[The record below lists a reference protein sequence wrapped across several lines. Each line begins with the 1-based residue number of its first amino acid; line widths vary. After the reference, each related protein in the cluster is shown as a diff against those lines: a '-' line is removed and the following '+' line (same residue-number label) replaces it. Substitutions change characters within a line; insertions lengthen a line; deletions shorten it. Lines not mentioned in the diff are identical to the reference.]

1 MTLVINI
8 LIDILNEGL
17 MYALLAMGMYIT
29 YSILDFPDLSVDGTF
44 PLGAVLSGVLI
55 IQGVDPWLC
64 LVISFAAG
72 MAAGVLTGLMHVKL
86 RITPLLCGIIMYTA
100 MLSVNLVILK
110 AGTDGKAVASF
121 FTKNTIFN
129 SGIAS
134 LIPKNIGEG
143 GFYIRTVVIALI
155 LVIVCKLLLDLY
167 LKTKHGLLLRA
178 TGANDKYTVML
189 GRNPGSMKIFGLAL
203 GNGFAALA
211 GSVIAQNKGSADQQM
226 GIGMVVLGLASVIIG
241 LSLFRRVK
249 FMKGTTMVILGSLVY
264 KAAYQIVL
272 SLGIPTDFNN
282 LMKALIF
289 LVALVLGGSEL
300 RKLIT
305 SLGKKP
311 EPVKSD
317 SKLALSNIT
326 KVFNRGTV
334 DESKLFDNFTLDVND
349 GDFISVVG
357 SNGSGKTT
365 MLNIVCGG
373 IQPDS
378 GAVVFNG
385 ENIVLSKEYE
395 RARKIGRVLQD
406 PKMGTCGSL
415 TILENL
421 ALADNKLHPFGLSP
435 AVNRKRE
442 EHYKKLL
449 ESCGMGLEN
458 RMGVLAGSLSGGQRQ
473 ALALIIAT
481 MADIDLLILD
491 EHTAALD
498 PKTAANVLRL
508 SDKFIEEDG
517 LTALMVTHNM
527 RDAIAHGNRLIMMN
541 AGKIILDVSG
551 EDKRKLTVEDLL
563 DAFAKLSGSE
573 FANDRAL
580 LS

>member
-86 RITPLLCGIIMYTA
+86 RITPLLCGVIMYTA

-305 SLGKKP
+305 SIGKKP

-498 PKTAANVLRL
+498 PKSSETLMKITEKVV
-508 SDKFIEEDG
+508 KEKH
-517 LTALMVTHNM
+517 LTTLMVTHNLRFAVEYGSRLVM
-527 RDAIAHGNRLIMMN
+527 MHGGSAVMDIDGEAKKNLVVDDIL
-541 AGKIILDVSG
+541 GKFNEISIECG
-551 EDKRKLTVEDLL
+551 
-563 DAFAKLSGSE
+563 
-573 FANDRAL
+573 N
-580 LS
+580 

>member
-110 AGTDGKAVASF
+110 AGTDGKAFASF

-134 LIPKNIGEG
+134 LIPKNVGEG
-143 GFYIRTVVIALI
+143 GFYIRTVVISLI

-498 PKTAANVLRL
+498 PKSSETLMKITEKVV
-508 SDKFIEEDG
+508 KEKH
-517 LTALMVTHNM
+517 LTTLMVTHNLRFAVEYGSRLVM
-527 RDAIAHGNRLIMMN
+527 MHGGSAVMDIDGEAKKNLVVDDIL
-541 AGKIILDVSG
+541 GKFNEISIECG
-551 EDKRKLTVEDLL
+551 
-563 DAFAKLSGSE
+563 
-573 FANDRAL
+573 N
-580 LS
+580 

>member
-1 MTLVINI
+1 MTLAINI

-498 PKTAANVLRL
+498 PKSSETLMKITEKVV
-508 SDKFIEEDG
+508 KEKH
-517 LTALMVTHNM
+517 LTTLMVTHNLRFAVEYGSRLVM
-527 RDAIAHGNRLIMMN
+527 MHGGSAVMDIDGEAKKNLVVDDIL
-541 AGKIILDVSG
+541 GKFNEISIECG
-551 EDKRKLTVEDLL
+551 
-563 DAFAKLSGSE
+563 
-573 FANDRAL
+573 N
-580 LS
+580 

>member
-110 AGTDGKAVASF
+110 VGTDGKAVASF

-481 MADIDLLILD
+481 LADIDLLILD

-498 PKTAANVLRL
+498 PKSSETLMKITEKVV
-508 SDKFIEEDG
+508 KEKH
-517 LTALMVTHNM
+517 LTTLMVTHNLRFAVEYGSRLVM
-527 RDAIAHGNRLIMMN
+527 MHGGSAVMDIDGEAKKNLVVDDIL
-541 AGKIILDVSG
+541 GKFNEISIECG
-551 EDKRKLTVEDLL
+551 
-563 DAFAKLSGSE
+563 
-573 FANDRAL
+573 N
-580 LS
+580 

>member
-110 AGTDGKAVASF
+110 VGTDGKAVASF

-473 ALALIIAT
+473 ALALIIAP

-498 PKTAANVLRL
+498 PKSSETLMKITEKVV
-508 SDKFIEEDG
+508 KEKH
-517 LTALMVTHNM
+517 LTTLMVTHNLRFAVEYGSRLVM
-527 RDAIAHGNRLIMMN
+527 MHGGSAVMDIDGEAKKNLVVDDIL
-541 AGKIILDVSG
+541 GKFNEISIECG
-551 EDKRKLTVEDLL
+551 
-563 DAFAKLSGSE
+563 
-573 FANDRAL
+573 N
-580 LS
+580 

>member
-155 LVIVCKLLLDLY
+155 LVIMCKLLLDLY

-498 PKTAANVLRL
+498 PKSSETLMKITEKVV
-508 SDKFIEEDG
+508 KEKH
-517 LTALMVTHNM
+517 LTTLMVTHNLRFAVEYGSRLVM
-527 RDAIAHGNRLIMMN
+527 MHGGSAVMDIDGEAKKNLVVDDIL
-541 AGKIILDVSG
+541 GKFNEISIECG
-551 EDKRKLTVEDLL
+551 
-563 DAFAKLSGSE
+563 
-573 FANDRAL
+573 N
-580 LS
+580 

>member
-8 LIDILNEGL
+8 LLDILNEGL

-55 IQGVDPWLC
+55 LKGVDPWLS
-64 LVISFAAG
+64 LVISFVAG

-86 RITPLLCGIIMYTA
+86 HITPLLCGIIMYTA

-110 AGTDGKAVASF
+110 AGTDGGAVASF
-121 FTKNTIFN
+121 FTKDTIFN
-129 SGIAS
+129 SGMAS
-134 LIPKNIGEG
+134 YIPKSVG
-143 GFYIRTVVIALI
+143 GFYIRTAIISLVI
-155 LVIVCKLLLDLY
+155 VIVCKLLLDLY
-167 LKTKHGLLLRA
+167 LRTKHGLLLRA

-189 GRNPGSMKIFGLAL
+189 GKDPGTIKIFGLAL

-226 GIGMVVLGLASVIIG
+226 GVGMVVLGLASVIIG
-241 LSLFRRVK
+241 LSLFKRVK

-272 SLGIPTDFNN
+272 SLGLPTDYNN

-289 LVALVLGGSEL
+289 LIALVLGGGEL
-300 RKLIT
+300 KKLVAA
-305 SLGKKP
+305 LGRKP
-311 EPVKSD
+311 EPAD
-317 SKLALSNIT
+317 SKSRLALSSIT
-326 KVFNRGTV
+326 KIFNRGTV
-334 DESKLFDNFTLDVND
+334 DENKLFDNFTLDVKD

-365 MLNIVCGG
+365 MLNVVCGG
-373 IQPDS
+373 VAPDS

-385 ENIVLSKEYE
+385 KNIVMMKEFQ
-395 RARKIGRVLQD
+395 RARRIGRVLQD

-421 ALADNKLHPFGLSP
+421 ALADNKNNSYGLTP
-435 AVNRKRE
+435 AVNTSRVE
-442 EHYKKLL
+442 YYKELL
-449 ESCGMGLEN
+449 SSCGMGLEN

-481 MADIDLLILD
+481 MSDIDLLILD

-498 PKTAANVLRL
+498 PKSSETLMRIT
-508 SDKFIEEDG
+508 DKVVKEKH
-517 LTALMVTHNM
+517 LTTLMVTHNLRFAVEYGSRLVM
-527 RDAIAHGNRLIMMN
+527 MHG
-541 AGKIILDVSG
+541 GKAVMDIDGEQKKDLVVDDILGKFNEISIECG
-551 EDKRKLTVEDLL
+551 
-563 DAFAKLSGSE
+563 
-573 FANDRAL
+573 N
-580 LS
+580 

>member
-134 LIPKNIGEG
+134 LIPKNVGEG
-143 GFYIRTVVIALI
+143 GFYIRTVVISFI

-241 LSLFRRVK
+241 LSLFRSVK

-289 LVALVLGGSEL
+289 LVALVLGGSEIK
-300 RKLIT
+300 KLIT

-334 DESKLFDNFTLDVND
+334 DENKLFDNFTLDVND

-498 PKTAANVLRL
+498 PKSSETLMKITEKVV
-508 SDKFIEEDG
+508 KEKH
-517 LTALMVTHNM
+517 LTTLMVTHNLRFAVEYGSRLVM
-527 RDAIAHGNRLIMMN
+527 MHGGSAVMDIDGEAKKNLVVDDIL
-541 AGKIILDVSG
+541 GKFNEISIECG
-551 EDKRKLTVEDLL
+551 
-563 DAFAKLSGSE
+563 
-573 FANDRAL
+573 N
-580 LS
+580 